1 MADSEETPK
10 QPQPQG
16 LPNWAIFLMVF
27 IGLAVVAAAAFYMYK
42 RRSAG
47 GNSINIPAAPKGPN
61 AGAMPGPTNAG
72 LNSGAVAP
80 AAPRLNTNRV

>member
-10 QPQPQG
+10 PRPAG

-27 IGLAVVAAAAFYMYK
+27 IGLAIVAGAAFYMYK
-42 RRSAG
+42 RRSAAG
-47 GNSINIPAAPKGPN
+47 SNSINIPAAPKGPN